1 MLIAKWLARRLL
13 LGLAVALGLLWLAIF
28 ALRATGQLHVYV
40 VPSSSMSPTLK
51 CGDHVAVVRY
61 LFGSPER
68 NDVVAFRTSF
78 DPAAFNP
85 DAVFIKRVAA
95 IGGDRI
101 EARDGHLLVNNRV
114 VGLYSMSSF
123 GPHTVARG
131 SYFVLGDQREVSD
144 DSRSFGDVP
153 RSAIIGRAVLVY
165 WPLGR
170 LGRLTGHAPS
180 RQSSATC

>member
-1 MLIAKWLARRLL
+1 
-13 LGLAVALGLLWLAIF
+13 
-28 ALRATGQLHVYV
+28 
-40 VPSSSMSPTLK
+40 MSPTLK

-61 LFGSPER
+61 WFGSPER

-78 DPAAFNP
+78 DPAAFDP
-85 DAVFIKRVAA
+85 GAVFIKRVAA

-101 EARDGHLLVNNRV
+101 EGRDGHLLVNGRV
-114 VGLYSMSSF
+114 VRSYSMSSF
-123 GPHTVARG
+123 GPHTVAGG
-131 SYFVLGDQREVSD
+131 SYFLLGDQLEVSD
-144 DSRSFGDVP
+144 DSRTFGDVP

-170 LGRLTGHAPS
+170 LGGLAGHAPS